1 MEKIVP
7 VGVSNRHIHLSEEHI
22 NILFGQGH
30 KLTVFKDLS
39 QPGQYACDEKVD
51 LVGPKGTIKG
61 VRVLGPARPDTQVEI
76 SLFDGF
82 TMGVKPPVR
91 NSGEIANSVG
101 CKIVGPCGEVE
112 ITEGV
117 IAAARHI
124 HMHTSEAA
132 AWGLKDKDLVSLKV
146 SGDRGGVFGNV
157 LVRVHDTFALECH
170 IDLDEANAFA
180 IGNGAKLEIM

>member
-1 MEKIVP
+1 MAKIVP
-7 VGVSNRHIHLSEEHI
+7 VGVSNRHIHLSQEHI
-22 NILFGQGH
+22 NTLFGEGFS
-30 KLTVFKDLS
+30 LTIFKDLS
-39 QPGQYACDEKVD
+39 QPGQYACNEKVD

-61 VRVLGPARPDTQVEI
+61 VRVLGPARPVSQVEI

-91 NSGEIANSVG
+91 NSGDTANSVG

-124 HMHTSEAA
+124 HMHTSDAENFN
-132 AWGLKDKDLVSLKV
+132 LKDKDVVSVKV
-146 SGDRGGVFGNV
+146 AGDRGGVFDQV
-157 LVRVHDTFALECH
+157 LVRVHNDFALEFH

-180 IGNGAKLEIM
+180 LGNGATVEIL